1 MKTELLLPILL
12 GLATGFVMPVVAQ
25 EKTEFDPKTLQ
36 GIEMAAK
43 QYDEACNK
51 NDASAIA
58 ALFMPDA
65 IEVGPEGRAYG
76 AQSIQKRYSDGF
88 AKWHQT
94 DHLNTIDRAYMI
106 AKEAVAI
113 MKFSVGEVKGYVVTI
128 NAQDGD
134 TWKIQLAVYN
144 VTPTQ
149 VPATPTPTPK
159 PTPTPTPL

>member
-1 MKTELLLPILL
+1 
-12 GLATGFVMPVVAQ
+12 
-25 EKTEFDPKTLQ
+25 
-36 GIEMAAK
+36 
-43 QYDEACNK
+43 
-51 NDASAIA
+51 
-58 ALFMPDA
+58 
-65 IEVGPEGRAYG
+65 
-76 AQSIQKRYSDGF
+76 
-88 AKWHQT
+88 
-94 DHLNTIDRAYMI
+94 MI